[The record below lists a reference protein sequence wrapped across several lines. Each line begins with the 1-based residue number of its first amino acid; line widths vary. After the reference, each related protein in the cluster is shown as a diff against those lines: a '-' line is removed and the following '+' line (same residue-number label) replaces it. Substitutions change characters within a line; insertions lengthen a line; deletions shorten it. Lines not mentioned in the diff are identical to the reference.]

1 MRPHIDKGKTVT
13 DTFTRQRRSEIMGR
27 IRSTDTVPERTVRSL
42 LHRAGFRFRLH
53 SKTLPG
59 KPDIVLPRY
68 NTVVF
73 VHGCLWHGH
82 ENCRRGR
89 RPKSNTDYW
98 NRKIDRNLTR
108 DAANAEILKSLG
120 WKRIVVWECEL
131 KDIAALKQRL
141 VSELAHEETTEQG
154 NSA

>member
-1 MRPHIDKGKTVT
+1 MT
-13 DTFTRQRRSEIMGR
+13 DTFTRQRRSEIMGL
-27 IRSTDTVPERTVRSL
+27 IRSTDTRAELTVRSM

-59 KPDIVLPRY
+59 KPDIVLPRLK
-68 NTVVF
+68 TVIL

-89 RPKSNTDYW
+89 RPKSNTEYW
-98 NRKIDRNLTR
+98 NRKIDRNLNR
-108 DAANAEILKSLG
+108 DAANAELLLELG

-131 KDIAALKQRL
+131 KHPDAVAARL
-141 VSELAHEETTEQG
+141 ISQLTDDNPSNEKI
-154 NSA
+154 

>member
-1 MRPHIDKGKTVT
+1 MT

-27 IRSTDTVPERTVRSL
+27 IRSTDTRAELTVRSM

-53 SKTLPG
+53 SKALPG
-59 KPDIVLPRY
+59 KPDIVLPRHK
-68 NTVVF
+68 TVIL

-89 RPKSNTDYW
+89 RPKSNTEYW
-98 NRKIDRNLTR
+98 NRKIDRNLNR
-108 DAANAEILKSLG
+108 DAANAELLRELG

-131 KDIAALKQRL
+131 KNPDAVATRL
-141 VSELAHEETTEQG
+141 ISQLIDDDSS
-154 NSA
+154 NKKS